1 MTAPA
6 PPERLD
12 PRCRLFLAGLAA
24 SGWPAMHQRTPRQ
37 ARADLRILAAAANST
52 PWVAHVADTLIDT
65 AGARI
70 PVRIYRHG
78 TGAGRR
84 PLVVWLHGG
93 GFVVGDLFTADG
105 TCRQLARS
113 AGATVVSVHYRRA
126 PEHPL
131 PAAQTDAVA
140 AVRWAVRHAPELGAD
155 PARLV
160 VAGDSAGGA
169 LAAHAAQRLR
179 DAGPRPAALQV
190 LVYPATDFSLSRAD
204 RDPRLAKLLDWDTI
218 DWFARHALPPGVN
231 RRDPSISPRFA
242 ADLSGLP
249 PAVIVTAGVDPFTA
263 DAIGYGTAL
272 SSAGVPV
279 THLPYP
285 GQIHGFVGM
294 DRFFPAARDAIRRI
308 AALIRDADPAGSP
321 DTPGTGP
328 APQAAE
334 PVSWAGGAAARYC
347 RLDERI
353 RRLPHVNGTY
363 VLITLLDHRLRS
375 AATLVAD
382 RSLSLGSAL
391 STLVRSRH
399 ERPR

>member
-1 MTAPA
+1 VAAPA
-6 PPERLD
+6 PPVHLD
-12 PRCRLFLAGLAA
+12 PRCRLFLAALSA
-24 SGWPAMHQRTPRQ
+24 SGWPPMHQRTPRQ

-52 PWVAHVADTLIDT
+52 PWVAHVADTLIGT
-65 AGARI
+65 ADVRI

-78 TGAGRR
+78 SGTERR

-113 AGATVVSVHYRRA
+113 SGATVISVHYRRA

-131 PAAQTDAVA
+131 PAAQTDALA
-140 AVRWAVRHAPELGAD
+140 AAQWAVRHASELGAD

-169 LAAHAAQRLR
+169 LAAHVAQRLR
-179 DAGPRPAALQV
+179 DAGPWPAALQV

-218 DWFARHALPPGVN
+218 EWFAEHALPRGVN
-231 RRDPSISPRFA
+231 RRDPVISPRFA

-279 THLPYP
+279 THLAYP
-285 GQIHGFVGM
+285 GQIHSFVGM
-294 DRFFPAARDAIRRI
+294 DRFFPAAGDAIRRI
-308 AALIRDADPAGSP
+308 GALIRGAEPAASP
-321 DTPGTGP
+321 SAPGTGP
-328 APQAAE
+328 APQPAE
-334 PVSWAGGAAARYC
+334 PISWADAAAARC
-347 RLDERI
+347 RRSGEQI

-363 VLITLLDHRLRS
+363 MLLTLLEHRLRS
-375 AATLVAD
+375 TASQVTD
-382 RSLSLGSAL
+382 HGRSLSSTLSA
-391 STLVRSRH
+391 LVRSLS
-399 ERPR
+399 